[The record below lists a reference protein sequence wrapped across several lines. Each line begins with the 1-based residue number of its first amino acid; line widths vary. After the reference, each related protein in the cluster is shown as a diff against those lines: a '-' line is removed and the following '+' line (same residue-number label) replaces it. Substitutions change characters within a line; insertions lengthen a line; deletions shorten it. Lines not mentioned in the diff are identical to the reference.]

1 MLIPRFV
8 PLLPSCVYV
17 YLCVDLLRQQ
27 LKLPYPIHVLEITPF
42 RFILDFNKSYF
53 KLVQSMDS

>member
-17 YLCVDLLRQQ
+17 YLCVDLFRQQ
-27 LKLPYPIHVLEITPF
+27 LTLPYPTPCLGDN
-42 RFILDFNKSYF
+42 FILIDIEINKSYS
-53 KLVQSMDS
+53 KLVQL